1 MTPAQDVLFV
11 THAGDPGGAEFKM
24 LDLCQTLRGRAEVL
38 LLQHGSLEAL
48 LGRQQIRFTVCPLS
62 RSASQ
67 VRRESGL
74 LGMLKALPGV
84 LSHIGAVS
92 RKGRDF
98 SVIICMSQKSFVL
111 ASLAKIFMRRPILW
125 FMNDLLSRDH
135 FSQAA
140 IRCITLLSRYA
151 ADHIVLNSKSSL
163 EQWIQSGGR
172 QAGVSVIYPVN
183 LEDETAAQRLEPQT
197 RRLYRHQYAPDG
209 RPLIGMFGRI
219 SRWKGQEVF
228 LRALAELPHVN
239 AVIAGGAHF
248 GEQELENRLRA
259 QAADLGMET
268 RVIFAGHVQDVIG
281 LMGSCDVVVH
291 CSTSPEPFG
300 QVILQAMLIGTPVV
314 ASDGGGAREIVIHN
328 ETGQLTPMKDA
339 CALAAAIRRYLEDPE
354 WSKQLAAKARERAQ
368 QSFSAGVMA
377 SRFAEILNTL

>member
-24 LDLCQTLRGRAEVL
+24 LDLCQTIRSRAEVL
-38 LLQHGSLEAL
+38 LLQHGSLETL
-48 LGRQQIRFTVCPLS
+48 LGQQQIRFSVCPLS
-62 RSASQ
+62 QSASQ

-74 LGMLKALPGV
+74 LSMLKALPGV

-98 SVIICMSQKSFVL
+98 GVIICMSQKSFVL
-111 ASLAKIFMRRPILW
+111 ASLAKIFTRRPILW

-135 FSQAA
+135 FSRAA
-140 IRCITLLSRYA
+140 IRCLTLLSRYT
-151 ADHIVLNSKSSL
+151 ADHIVLNSKASL
-163 EQWIQSGGR
+163 EQWLQSGGR
-172 QAGVSVIYPVN
+172 QARVSIIYPVN
-183 LEDETAAQRLEPQT
+183 LEDEAAAQRLEPQT
-197 RRLYRHQYAPDG
+197 RRLYRQQYTPDG

-219 SRWKGQEVF
+219 SPWKGQEVF
-228 LRALAELPHVN
+228 LRALAELPQVN

-248 GEQELENRLRA
+248 SAQELENRLRA
-259 QAADLGMET
+259 QATELGVQA
-268 RVIFAGHVQDVIG
+268 RVTFAGHVQDVIG

-300 QVILQAMLIGTPVV
+300 QVILQAMLVGTPVV
-314 ASDGGGAREIVIHN
+314 ASDGGGAREIVVHN
-328 ETGQLTPMKDA
+328 ETGQLTPMRDA
-339 CALAAAIRRYLEDPE
+339 RALAAAIRRYLDHPE
-354 WSKQLAAKARERAQ
+354 WSKQLAANARERAY
-368 QSFSAGVMA
+368 QSFSARVMA

>member
-24 LDLCQTLRGRAEVL
+24 LDLCQTIRSRAEVL
-38 LLQHGSLEAL
+38 LLQHGSLETL
-48 LGRQQIRFTVCPLS
+48 LGQQQIRFSVCPLS
-62 RSASQ
+62 QSASQ

-74 LGMLKALPGV
+74 LSMLKALPGV

-98 SVIICMSQKSFVL
+98 GVIICMSQKSFVL
-111 ASLAKIFMRRPILW
+111 ASLAKIFTRRPILW

-135 FSQAA
+135 FSRAA
-140 IRCITLLSRYA
+140 IRCLTLLSRYT
-151 ADHIVLNSKSSL
+151 ADHIVLNSKASL
-163 EQWIQSGGR
+163 EQWLQSGGR
-172 QAGVSVIYPVN
+172 QARVSIIYPVN
-183 LEDETAAQRLEPQT
+183 LEDEAAAQRLEPQT
-197 RRLYRHQYAPDG
+197 RRLYRQQYTPDG

-219 SRWKGQEVF
+219 SPWKGQEVF
-228 LRALAELPHVN
+228 LRALAELPQVN

-248 GEQELENRLRA
+248 SAQELESRLRA
-259 QAADLGMET
+259 QATELGVQA
-268 RVIFAGHVQDVIG
+268 RVTFAGHVQDAIG

-300 QVILQAMLIGTPVV
+300 QVILQAMLVGTPVV
-314 ASDGGGAREIVIHN
+314 ASDGGGAREIVVHN
-328 ETGQLTPMKDA
+328 ETGQLTPMRDA
-339 CALAAAIRRYLEDPE
+339 RALAAAIRRYLDHPE
-354 WSKQLAAKARERAQ
+354 WSKQLAAKAQERAY
-368 QSFSAGVMA
+368 QSFSARVMA